1 MTHFLRALS
10 GAAAI
15 ALSCAGAPA
24 FAATMMCAPQQQIQ
38 TAYPTGATY
47 TADTAGVVQSV
58 DARDVNSLHQ
68 AGCVQLGVSTGLCG
82 ELLHA
87 DMTSGGAGAIG
98 DQPFAWFVAP
108 TQSYRLTKI
117 TARNATAT
125 LAAGA
130 AAGGVYTA
138 AAKGGSAVV
147 ANSQVYTALTAVDAT
162 RNLDLTLVAGLGTI
176 GEYKNAPLFFSL
188 TTPNVAAVFI
198 DLVAYCDMG
207 N

>member
-1 MTHFLRALS
+1 MMKPFY
-10 GAAAI
+10 GACAI
-15 ALSCAGAPA
+15 ALALALSSSLAG
-24 FAATMMCAPQQQIQ
+24 AATMQCQPFQLIQAPS
-38 TAYPTGATY
+38 ATY
-47 TADTAGVVQSV
+47 TADGAGIATSVAANDVTAMG
-58 DARDVNSLHQ
+58 Q
-68 AGCVQLGVSTGLCG
+68 AGCVQVGIGNGNLCG

-87 DMTSGGAGAIG
+87 DMTSGGAGAVG
-98 DQPFAWFVAP
+98 DQKFTWFVP
-108 TQSYRLTKI
+108 STQSYRLTKI

-147 ANSQVYTALTAVDAT
+147 ANSQVYTALTAADDT
-162 RNLDLTLVAGLGTI
+162 RNLDLTLVAGLGTL
-176 GEYKNAPLFFSL
+176 GEYKNAPLYFSL

-198 DLVAYCDMG
+198 DLFAYCDLG

>member
-1 MTHFLRALS
+1 MTKLFYGACALALALALS
-10 GAAAI
+10 SSHAGAAYMH
-15 ALSCAGAPA
+15 CQP
-24 FAATMMCAPQQQIQ
+24 FQQIQ
-38 TAYPTGATY
+38 AATATY
-47 TADTAGVVQSV
+47 TADSAGIVASV
-58 DARDVNSLHQ
+58 AANDINSMEP
-68 AGCVQLGVSTGLCG
+68 AGCVQVGTASGLCG

-87 DMTSGGAGAIG
+87 DMTSGGAGAVG
-98 DQPFAWFVAP
+98 DQPFTWFVPAS
-108 TQSYRLTKI
+108 QNYRLTKI

-147 ANSQVYTALTAVDAT
+147 ANSQVYTALTAADAT
-162 RNLDLTLVAGLGTI
+162 RNLDLTLVAGLGTL
-176 GEYKNAPLFFSL
+176 GEYKNAPLYFSL

-198 DLVAYCDMG
+198 DLFAYCDMG

>member
-1 MTHFLRALS
+1 MQCQPFQL
-10 GAAAI
+10 I
-15 ALSCAGAPA
+15 QAPS
-24 FAATMMCAPQQQIQ
+24 
-38 TAYPTGATY
+38 ATY
-47 TADTAGVVQSV
+47 TADGAGIATSVAANDVTAMG
-58 DARDVNSLHQ
+58 Q
-68 AGCVQLGVSTGLCG
+68 AGCVQVGIGNGNLCG

-87 DMTSGGAGAIG
+87 DMTSGGAGAVG
-98 DQPFAWFVAP
+98 DQKFTWFVP
-108 TQSYRLTKI
+108 STQSYRLTKI

-147 ANSQVYTALTAVDAT
+147 ANSQVYTALTAADDT
-162 RNLDLTLVAGLGTI
+162 RNLDLTLVAGLGTL
-176 GEYKNAPLFFSL
+176 GEYKNAPLYFSL

-198 DLVAYCDMG
+198 DLFAYCDLG